1 MRVLLTG
8 AQGNLGTQLAQ
19 VFSAAGHEVIATER
33 AELDITDTEAVLAFV
48 AGKKPDVIINA
59 AAYNF
64 VDKVEDPAVYPLA
77 YAVNALGPKNLAIA
91 AKQADIPLVHYST
104 DYVFAGDKPEGYI
117 ESDVTGP
124 ISKYGETKAEGE
136 RFVIES
142 GAKYYLCRLSK
153 IFGPPGLSDV
163 SKPSFVS
170 LMLRLAKEK
179 PELRIVDE
187 EVGMPTYTKDVAVKT
202 LEMIEEAVPYG
213 IYHVV
218 NEGEPITMF
227 GYAEEVFAL
236 SGITT
241 PRVPVPSNE
250 FPRPARA
257 PKFAA
262 LRNTKLPKLRSRK
275 EALAEYM
282 STMNQ

>member
-8 AQGNLGTQLAQ
+8 AQGNLGTQIAQ
-19 VFSAAGHEVIATER
+19 VFSAAGHDVLATER
-33 AELDITDTEAVLAFV
+33 AELDITDEQAVLKFV
-48 AGKKPDVIINA
+48 AAEKLDVIINA

-64 VDKVEDPAVYPLA
+64 VDKVEDSAIYPLA
-77 YAVNALGPKNLAIA
+77 YAVNALGPKNLAMA

-104 DYVFAGDKPEGYI
+104 DYVFAGDKPEGYV
-117 ESDVTGP
+117 ESDATGP

-136 RFVIES
+136 RFVVES

-153 IFGPPGLSDV
+153 IFGPAGLSDV

-187 EVGMPTYTKDVAVKT
+187 EVGMPTYTLDVAVKT
-202 LEMIEEAVPYG
+202 LEMIEEGVPFG
-213 IYHVV
+213 IYHIV
-218 NEGEPITMF
+218 NDGHGVSWYGF
-227 GYAEEVFAL
+227 AEEIFNLADV
-236 SGITT
+236 TT
-241 PRVPVPSNE
+241 PRIAVPSSE
-250 FPRPARA
+250 FPRPAKA

-262 LRNTKLPKLRSRK
+262 LRNTKLPPLRSRQS
-275 EALAEYM
+275 ALAEYM
-282 STMNQ
+282 PTINQ